1 MNTLACT
8 QTKAS
13 IRDLRETGE
22 CNLFFECK
30 NVVRKPSSTNPHKAK
45 QRKWCTVDPYVWTM
59 GGRLEAGWRR
69 SCKDLHLFGQT
80 GGRLEAG
87 RISSRVTPAQP
98 NSHESDSPSRISSRV
113 IVGQHSS
120 ERISSRVTLGQ
131 HSPERISSRVTLGHH
146 ASERISSRV
155 TLGHHSSERISA

>member
-87 RISSRVTPAQP
+87 WRAFTYGVAPFCSRRRQISAKRRARLARATVCARARVQGCARP
-98 NSHESDSPSRISSRV
+98 SPVANMPLAPV
-113 IVGQHSS
+113 IV
-120 ERISSRVTLGQ
+120 
-131 HSPERISSRVTLGHH
+131 
-146 ASERISSRV
+146 
-155 TLGHHSSERISA
+155 